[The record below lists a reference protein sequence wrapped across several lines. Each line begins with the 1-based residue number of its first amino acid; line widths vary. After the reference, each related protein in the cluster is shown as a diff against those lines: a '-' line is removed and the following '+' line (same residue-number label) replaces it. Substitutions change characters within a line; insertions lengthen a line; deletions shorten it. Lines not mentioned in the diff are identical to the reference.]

1 MKINYKKMLNIN
13 KNNINKKN
21 INTPIINNN
30 YLFHYLILLDNL
42 KGLKLAQFP
51 IYQEDDDRLNGFH
64 LAAKIDN
71 IDILIYLIKTYPDY
85 IYNKN
90 SKNNTFVYYLLEK
103 SLIKIITIYPKL
115 DWDYLIPIK
124 LLQQYFKNFSYSNLT
139 KIIKLLNIPNISCYL
154 YNIIYN
160 DNISITQKI
169 NIFDKFSDEE
179 LNKKNSLDGGGILL
193 DSLTLNDETI
203 FTYLINRNIDYDYY
217 TVINTEN
224 PFRIGI
230 NLDIVNNKK
239 FFSKILLSLYIKK
252 NHNFDYELNNFADNI
267 IHNILYIRIN
277 KLHLIANNSKIDYTI
292 DTDILKYC
300 KSDIMWNQLNN
311 YKISPIELV
320 TNLDFNIFSPLLE
333 NIKITQLNKDT
344 INKLNVNE
352 TWLNFINKLEIYKP
366 IDYIVMTDLPYSH
379 YTLFQSKFKDLAL
392 FVLFLTN
399 KYKDLYIPKMEE
411 SYLIENVTAD
421 NTGLLFTDD
430 IIEKK
435 QIFPWFISY
444 HNTNEY
450 YIHPYLNNLI
460 KSNIDK
466 KKYAIVFLSR
476 IFDSTLHANILFYN
490 FEKLTVERFEP
501 YGIINDNDID
511 NILEEELTWNT
522 SLKYIKVKDYL
533 PDVGFQ
539 TISNENN
546 LLNQKVGDFGGFCLA
561 WCIWYIETRIGNINI
576 EPKILVNK
584 LISRLNNKNIKFSEY
599 IRNYSNKINNCR
611 IEYLLNIGVDIKM
624 ISNLY
629 FDNNTDKLLT
639 NYIVNKY
646 S

>member
-1 MKINYKKMLNIN
+1 MKIDYKKLLNIN

-42 KGLKLAQFP
+42 KGLKLAKFP
-51 IYQEDDDRLNGFH
+51 IYQEDDDGLNGFH
-64 LAAKIDN
+64 LAAKINN
-71 IDILIYLIKTYPDY
+71 IDILLYLINTYPDY

-90 SKNNTFVYYLLEK
+90 NKNCTFAYYLLEK
-103 SLIKIITIYPKL
+103 SLITVITHFPKL
-115 DWDYLIPIK
+115 DWGYLIPIK
-124 LLQQYFKNFSYSNLT
+124 LLRLYFRNFSYPNIN
-139 KIIKLLNIPNISCYL
+139 KILKLLNISNISCYL

-169 NIFDKFSDEE
+169 SICDKFSDIE
-179 LNKKNSLDGGGILL
+179 LNQKNSLDGSGILL
-193 DSLTLNDETI
+193 DSLTLNNEKI
-203 FTYLINRNIDYDYY
+203 FNYLVNRNVDYDYY
-217 TVINTEN
+217 TIINTEN

-252 NHNFDYELNNFADNI
+252 KHNFDYELNKYADNI

-277 KLHLIANNSKIDYTI
+277 RLHLIAENLKIDYTI
-292 DTDILKYC
+292 DTDIFKYC
-300 KSDIMWNQLNN
+300 KSDILWNQPNN
-311 YKISPIELV
+311 DKISPIELV
-320 TNLDFNIFSPLLE
+320 TNLDFNIYSPLLE
-333 NIKITQLNKDT
+333 NVKITLVNKDT
-344 INKLNVNE
+344 INKLNTNDV
-352 TWLNFINKLEIYKP
+352 WLKFINKLEIYTP
-366 IDYIVMTDLPYSH
+366 SDDIIINELPYTH

-392 FVLFLTN
+392 FVLFLSD
-399 KYKDLYIPKMEE
+399 KYKDLYIPTLE
-411 SYLIENVTAD
+411 SYLLENVTAD
-421 NTGLLFTDD
+421 ETEQLFTDD
-430 IIEKK
+430 IIEQK

-444 HNTNEY
+444 YNDNEY

-460 KSNIDK
+460 KSNINK

-476 IFDSTLHANILFYN
+476 IFDSTLHANIIFYN
-490 FEKLTVERFEP
+490 FEKLTIERFEP
-501 YGIINDNDID
+501 YGIINDNNID
-511 NILEEELTWNT
+511 EILEEELTWNT
-522 SLKYIKVKDYL
+522 SLKYIKPADYL
-533 PDVGFQ
+533 PYAGFQ

-546 LLNQKVGDFGGFCLA
+546 LSNQKVGDFGGFCLA
-561 WCIWYIETRIGNINI
+561 WCIWYIESRINNINI

-584 LISRLNNKNIKFSEY
+584 LISKLNTKNIKFSEY
-599 IRNYSNKINNCR
+599 IRNYSHKINNCR
-611 IEYLLNIGVDIKM
+611 IEYLLNIGIDKKM

-629 FDNNTDKLLT
+629 FDNNTEKLLT

>member
-1 MKINYKKMLNIN
+1 MKIDYKKLLNIN

-21 INTPIINNN
+21 INTPIVNNN

-42 KGLKLAQFP
+42 KGLKLAKFP
-51 IYQEDDDRLNGFH
+51 IYQEDDDGLNGFH

-71 IDILIYLIKTYPDY
+71 IDILLYLIKTYPNY

-90 SKNNTFVYYLLEK
+90 SKDNTFVYYLLEK

-115 DWDYLIPIK
+115 DWNYLIPIK
-124 LLQQYFKNFSYSNLT
+124 LLKQYFKNFSYSNLI
-139 KIIKLLNIPNISCYL
+139 KIIKLLNIFNFSCYI

-160 DNISITQKI
+160 NNISILQKI
-169 NIFDKFSDEE
+169 SIFDKFSDEE
-179 LNKKNSLDGGGILL
+179 LNQKNSLDGSGILL
-193 DSLTLNDETI
+193 DSLTLNDEKI
-203 FTYLINRNIDYDYY
+203 FNYLVNRNIDYDYY
-217 TVINTEN
+217 TIINTEN

-230 NLDIVNNKK
+230 NLDIINNKK

-277 KLHLIANNSKIDYTI
+277 KLHLITNNLKIDYTI

-300 KSDIMWNQLNN
+300 KSDILWNQLNN
-311 YKISPIELV
+311 YKISSIELV
-320 TNLDFNIFSPLLE
+320 TNLDFNIYSSLLE
-333 NIKITQLNKDT
+333 NIKISQLNKDT

-352 TWLNFINKLEIYKP
+352 TWLNFINKLEIYKEN
-366 IDYIVMTDLPYSH
+366 DDIVVNDLPYSN

-421 NTGLLFTDD
+421 NTELLFTDD

-460 KSNIDK
+460 KSNITK

-501 YGIINDNDID
+501 YGIINNSNID
-511 NILEEELTWNT
+511 EILEEELTWDT
-522 SLKYIKVKDYL
+522 SLKYIKPTDYL
-533 PDVGFQ
+533 PYVGFQ

-561 WCIWYIETRIGNINI
+561 WCIWYIETRISNINI
-576 EPKILVNK
+576 EPKTLVNK

-599 IRNYSNKINNCR
+599 IRNYSHKINNCR
-611 IEYLLNIGVDIKM
+611 IEYLLNIGIDKKM

-629 FDNNTDKLLT
+629 FDNNTEKLLT

>member
-1 MKINYKKMLNIN
+1 MKIDYKKLLNIN

-21 INTPIINNN
+21 INTPIVNNN

-42 KGLKLAQFP
+42 KGLKLAKFP
-51 IYQEDDDRLNGFH
+51 IYQEDDDGLNGFH

-71 IDILIYLIKTYPDY
+71 IDILLYLIKTYPNY

-90 SKNNTFVYYLLEK
+90 SKDNTFVYYLLEK

-115 DWDYLIPIK
+115 DWNYLIPIK
-124 LLQQYFKNFSYSNLT
+124 LLKQYFKNFSYSNLI
-139 KIIKLLNIPNISCYL
+139 KIIKLLNIFNFSCYI

-160 DNISITQKI
+160 NNISILQKI
-169 NIFDKFSDEE
+169 SIFDKFSDEE
-179 LNKKNSLDGGGILL
+179 LNQKNSLDGSGILL
-193 DSLTLNDETI
+193 DSLTLNDEKI
-203 FTYLINRNIDYDYY
+203 FNYLVNRNIDYDYY
-217 TVINTEN
+217 TIINTEN

-230 NLDIVNNKK
+230 NLDIINNKK

-277 KLHLIANNSKIDYTI
+277 KLHLITNNLKIDYTI

-300 KSDIMWNQLNN
+300 KSDILWNQLNN

-320 TNLDFNIFSPLLE
+320 TNLDFNIYSSLLE
-333 NIKITQLNKDT
+333 NIKISQLNKDT

-352 TWLNFINKLEIYKP
+352 TWLNFINKLEIYKEN
-366 IDYIVMTDLPYSH
+366 DDIVVNDLPYSN

-421 NTGLLFTDD
+421 NTELLFTDD

-460 KSNIDK
+460 KSNITK

-501 YGIINDNDID
+501 YGIINNSNID
-511 NILEEELTWNT
+511 EILEEELTWDT
-522 SLKYIKVKDYL
+522 SLKYIKPTDYL
-533 PDVGFQ
+533 PYVGFQ

-561 WCIWYIETRIGNINI
+561 WCIWYIETRISNINI
-576 EPKILVNK
+576 EPKTLVNK

-599 IRNYSNKINNCR
+599 IRNYSHKINNCR
-611 IEYLLNIGVDIKM
+611 IEYLLNIGIDKKM

-629 FDNNTDKLLT
+629 FDNNTEKLLT

>member
-1 MKINYKKMLNIN
+1 MKINYKKLLNIN

-42 KGLKLAQFP
+42 KGLKLAKFP
-51 IYQEDDDRLNGFH
+51 VYQEDDDGLNGFH

-71 IDILIYLIKTYPDY
+71 IDILIYLIKTYPNY

-90 SKNNTFVYYLLEK
+90 SKDNTFVYYLLEK

-124 LLQQYFKNFSYSNLT
+124 LLKQYFKNFSYPNLI
-139 KIIKLLNIPNISCYL
+139 KIIKLLNIFDISCYI

-160 DNISITQKI
+160 NSISIPQKI
-169 NIFDKFSDEE
+169 SIFDKFSDEE

-193 DSLTLNDETI
+193 DSLTLNDEKI

-230 NLDIVNNKK
+230 NLDIINNKK

-277 KLHLIANNSKIDYTI
+277 KLHLINNNLKIDYTI

-320 TNLDFNIFSPLLE
+320 TNLDFNIYSSLLE
-333 NIKITQLNKDT
+333 NIKISQLNKDT

-352 TWLNFINKLEIYKP
+352 TWLNFINKLEIYKEN
-366 IDYIVMTDLPYSH
+366 DDIVVNDLPYSN

-421 NTGLLFTDD
+421 NTELLFTDD

-460 KSNIDK
+460 KSNITK

-511 NILEEELTWNT
+511 NILEEELTWDT
-522 SLKYIKVKDYL
+522 SLKYIKPIDYL
-533 PDVGFQ
+533 PYVGFQ

-561 WCIWYIETRIGNINI
+561 WCIWYIETRISNINI
-576 EPKILVNK
+576 EPKTLVNK

-599 IRNYSNKINNCR
+599 IRNYSHKINNCR
-611 IEYLLNIGVDIKM
+611 IEYLLNIGIDKKM

-629 FDNNTDKLLT
+629 FDNNTEKLLT
-639 NYIVNKY
+639 NYIINKFN
-646 S
+646 

>member
-1 MKINYKKMLNIN
+1 MKIDYKKLLNIN

-21 INTPIINNN
+21 INTPIVNNN

-42 KGLKLAQFP
+42 KGLKLAKFP
-51 IYQEDDDRLNGFH
+51 VYQEDDDGLNGFH

-71 IDILIYLIKTYPDY
+71 IDILLYLIKKYPDY

-90 SKNNTFVYYLLEK
+90 SKDNTFVYYLLEK
-103 SLIKIITIYPKL
+103 SLIKIITIFPKL
-115 DWDYLIPIK
+115 DWNYLISIK
-124 LLQQYFKNFSYSNLT
+124 LLKQYFKNFSYPNLI
-139 KIIKLLNIPNISCYL
+139 KIIKLLNIFDFSCYI

-160 DNISITQKI
+160 DNISIPQKI
-169 NIFDKFSDEE
+169 IIFNKFSDEE
-179 LNKKNSLDGGGILL
+179 LNQKNSLDGSGILL
-193 DSLTLNDETI
+193 DSLTLNDEKI
-203 FTYLINRNIDYDYY
+203 FNYLVNRNIDYDYY

-230 NLDIVNNKK
+230 NLDIINNKK
-239 FFSKILLSLYIKK
+239 FFSKILLLLYIKK

-277 KLHLIANNSKIDYTI
+277 KLHLINNNLKIDYTI

-300 KSDIMWNQLNN
+300 KSDILWNQLNN

-320 TNLDFNIFSPLLE
+320 TNLDFNIYSSLLE
-333 NIKITQLNKDT
+333 NIKISQLNKDT
-344 INKLNVNE
+344 INKLNINE
-352 TWLNFINKLEIYKP
+352 TWLNFINKLEIYKENDD
-366 IDYIVMTDLPYSH
+366 IILNELPYSN

-421 NTGLLFTDD
+421 NTELLFTDD

-460 KSNIDK
+460 KSNITK

-501 YGIINDNDID
+501 YGIINNSNID
-511 NILEEELTWNT
+511 EILEEELTWDT
-522 SLKYIKVKDYL
+522 SLKYIKPTDYL
-533 PDVGFQ
+533 PYVGFQ

-561 WCIWYIETRIGNINI
+561 WCIWYIETRISNINI
-576 EPKILVNK
+576 EPKTLVNK

-599 IRNYSNKINNCR
+599 IRNYSHKINNCR
-611 IEYLLNIGVDIKM
+611 IEYLLNIGIDKKM

-629 FDNNTDKLLT
+629 FDNNTEKLLT
-639 NYIVNKY
+639 NYIINKFN
-646 S
+646 